1 MAALRLAASRARAPL
16 LARMDADDV
25 ALPRRL
31 ERQWALL
38 RRRPELAACGTG
50 VEYVP
55 EAEVG
60 PGYRRYQR
68 WLDGLHEPEE
78 LRRDLFVECPVAHP
92 TLVVRRAAYRALGGY
107 RDRGWPEDYDLVL
120 RLHRAGMRAAN
131 VPEVLL
137 RWRLRP
143 DSLSRTSE
151 SYSPE
156 AFRRCKAHF
165 LAAGFLPEDRRPVVW
180 GAGSVGKPLA
190 RALRD
195 AGRPPVA
202 FVDLDP
208 RKIGQRIHGLP
219 VWSPEEFERRFPPP
233 GAPGTEGDGGRPF
246 ALAAVGSEGARAEI
260 RSWLQGAGWREPRDF
275 RALA

>member
-1 MAALRLAASRARAPL
+1 
-16 LARMDADDV
+16 
-25 ALPRRL
+25 
-31 ERQWALL
+31 
-38 RRRPELAACGTG
+38 
-50 VEYVP
+50 
-55 EAEVG
+55 
-60 PGYRRYQR
+60 
-68 WLDGLHEPEE
+68 
-78 LRRDLFVECPVAHP
+78 
-92 TLVVRRAAYRALGGY
+92 
-107 RDRGWPEDYDLVL
+107 
-120 RLHRAGMRAAN
+120 MRAAN

-143 DSLSRTSE
+143 DSHSRTSE
-151 SYSPE
+151 SYSSE

-233 GAPGTEGDGGRPF
+233 GAPGPECDGGRPC

-260 RSWLQGAGWREPRDF
+260 RSWLEGAGWREPRDF